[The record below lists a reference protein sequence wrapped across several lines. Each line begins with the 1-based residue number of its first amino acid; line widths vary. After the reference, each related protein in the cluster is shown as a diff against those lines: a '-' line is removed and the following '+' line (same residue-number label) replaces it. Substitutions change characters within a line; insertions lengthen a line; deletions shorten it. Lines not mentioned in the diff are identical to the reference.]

1 VAVADLVGSI
11 MTIGV
16 SGANGNLGSRVVA
29 RLAAVGAP
37 QRLLLR
43 DVARAPQAPGA
54 ELAVIGGYTDAER
67 LVPALR
73 GLDAVLMVSGR
84 EAPDRLAQH
93 EAFVDAAAAA
103 GVGHIVYTSFYGAA
117 PDAVFSHGRLHW
129 ATEEYIRASGVPFTF
144 LRDNLYA
151 DFLPHLAGADGVI
164 RGPAGDGQVSAV
176 AQQDI
181 AEVAAVVLQE
191 PTRHSGAAYDMT
203 GPEDWSLTD
212 IAALLTASLGKP
224 IRYHDETLAEA
235 RASRAVYGAPDWE
248 VDAWISTYTAVAAGE
263 MAGVAG
269 DIPDL
274 IGRPATA
281 LIELFPPG

>member
-1 VAVADLVGSI
+1 

-29 RLAAVGAP
+29 RVVAVGAA

-43 DVARAPQAPGA
+43 DAARAPAAPGA

-144 LRDNLYA
+144 LRDNVYA
-151 DFLPHLAGADGVI
+151 DFLPHLPGADGVI
-164 RGPAGDGQVSAV
+164 RGPAGDGVLSAV

-203 GPEDWSLTD
+203 GPQDWNLTD
-212 IAALLTASLGKP
+212 IAALLTASLGRP
-224 IRYHDETLAEA
+224 IRYHNETLAEA

-263 MAGVAG
+263 MAGVSG

-281 LIELFPPG
+281 LTDLFPPG